1 MIRRPPR
8 FTRTY
13 TLLPSTT
20 LFRSKPA
27 GEADTPCAEYLGARL
42 KARGFEVGY
51 HRAEGETGDSARYP
65 RTNVVARREGGRPGP
80 CVHFNGHIDVV
91 AVGHGWTVEPF
102 EGVVRDGR
110 VYGRGACDMKGGL
123 AAAVIAVEGDRKS
136 TRLNPRH

>member
-1 MIRRPPR
+1 MRISDWSSDVCSSD
-8 FTRTY
+8 
-13 TLLPSTT
+13 L
-20 LFRSKPA
+20 
-27 GEADTPCAEYLGARL
+27 
-42 KARGFEVGY
+42 

-65 RTNVVARREGGRPGP
+65 RTDVVARREGGRPGP

-123 AAAVIAVEGDRKS
+123 AAAVIAVEALLEENKDRKS
-136 TRLNPRH
+136 TRLNSSH